1 MKIDLNI
8 ENSLKNCPPSKNPAF
23 KKIPDRFLKDIIHV
37 GRIRINTKNVTY
49 KVDDQTRELKVVQEN
64 VAPIK
69 ISFELN
75 QFIHT
80 EYPPVVVEDPDKPG
94 HYFGII
100 GHTRDQAIK
109 ELGIEFMMY
118 DVYKFNSPL
127 AKRLF
132 NNNSN
137 KVDTPKVPHTKNDII
152 FQTLQAI
159 DSEELPNTEDSI
171 IEFIDIVA
179 SDKSKKERNSI
190 FKGVRERKSE
200 YANLATYH
208 CGKGL
213 NSTTEAAKK
222 FNIPYKGMAG
232 HPTTGKIGYIP
243 PYSNPIT
250 NFDASKKLLKIH
262 GYQPVYFTFYI
273 PEPQPEP
280 ALTNQR
286 CNWEDEFDEAIKDEA
301 EWIQLVMT
309 QLGHTVDLKQIIN
322 VLPWMKNNWLP
333 CNLDPVAE
341 KGGRPK
347 EETIVDKY
355 GRPVGN
361 SAKIIKFGT

>member
-8 ENSLKNCPPSKNPAF
+8 ETSLKNCPPSKSPAL
-23 KKIPDRFLKDIIHV
+23 KNIPDNELKNIIHI
-37 GRIRINTKNVTY
+37 GRKRIDVNNITY
-49 KVDDQTRELKVVQEN
+49 RVEDQTRELKVVQEN

-75 QFIHT
+75 GFIHT
-80 EYPPVVVEDPDKPG
+80 EYPPVVVEDTDKPG

-109 ELGIEFMMY
+109 QLGIEFMMY

-127 AKRLF
+127 SRRYF
-132 NNNSN
+132 NNISN
-137 KVDTPKVPHTKNDII
+137 QEHTPKNPHTKTDII

-159 DSEELPNTEDSI
+159 DLEELPNTEDKI
-171 IEFIDIVA
+171 KEFIDVVA
-179 SDKSKKERNSI
+179 SDKSKKERKSI
-190 FKGVRERKSE
+190 YKGVRERKSE

-208 CGKGL
+208 CGNGL
-213 NSTTEAAKK
+213 NSTVEAAKK

-243 PYSNPIT
+243 PYADPIT
-250 NFDASKKLLKIH
+250 NFSSSKKLLKTH
-262 GYQPVYFTFYI
+262 GWQPVYFTFYI
-273 PEPQPEP
+273 PKPQPEP
-280 ALTNQR
+280 ALTKQR
-286 CNWEDEFDEAIKDEA
+286 CSWEDEFDSAVKDEA
-301 EWIQLVMT
+301 EWIQMVMN
-309 QLGHTVDLKQIIN
+309 QLGHDVDLKKIIN

-341 KGGRPK
+341 KGGKPK
-347 EETIVDKY
+347 EETIVNKY
-355 GRPVGN
+355 GNPVGD